1 MTIHITNSSRM
12 LPSEEEELKATTLSR
27 LESSTSHYSKPNPD
41 LATHKSLPTKS
52 LPLQSQDSHN
62 ETHKRKDPLILVG
75 KDHPDFHI
83 QASAA
88 LEPEHPS
95 PSLYGSVPLI
105 SSKLD
110 STSSAHIHSPL
121 PQPCSSLS
129 KVNNSKQG
137 EGRAAYKYK
146 TTTTTSTSDH
156 SDFEPEDQ
164 VVPSD
169 APTAASPEART
180 TPYISSAASV
190 LSASGTL
197 VPPTIGTRSNSN
209 SLRPQISRTIT
220 GHTLNDSL
228 FDVDRFKA
236 LLKDLATHTE
246 TLENLN
252 EQALDSL
259 TEQESCLALLHDNI
273 EKERTSDLE
282 RARQG
287 TAQTFKD
294 LVAAA
299 WPELHRSAEYQR
311 QHGQMTPKQAKQLT
325 KIATQLKQSV
335 TTFWGLLDRYQECAQ
350 FIADVYQDP
359 DLLDQEDS
367 VQTVRMLRSRHLNN
381 LLASSLC
388 PSEAMQLAAKCK
400 EDQDRMAVI
409 TEQFHSILLG
419 FVVLLD
425 EIAKKKPQTQQ
436 TSQGSKNGMPSD
448 GGQESLGS
456 KIARLGRSKKQA
468 FKNLIKW

>member
-1 MTIHITNSSRM
+1 MTIHITNSSRL
-12 LPSEEEELKATTLSR
+12 LPSEEEELKATTLSSF
-27 LESSTSHYSKPNPD
+27 ESSTPHYSKPNPD
-41 LATHKSLPTKS
+41 LATRKSLPTKS

-62 ETHKRKDPLILVG
+62 ETHKRKDPLMLVS

-95 PSLYGSVPLI
+95 LYGSVPLT
-105 SSKLD
+105 SSTLD
-110 STSSAHIHSPL
+110 STSSAHIHSPP
-121 PQPCSSLS
+121 PQPYSSLS
-129 KVNNSKQG
+129 KANNSKQG
-137 EGRAAYKYK
+137 EGGAAYKYK

-156 SDFEPEDQ
+156 PDFDPEDQ

-180 TPYISSAASV
+180 TPYISSSASV

-209 SLRPQISRTIT
+209 SLRPQISGTTT
-220 GHTLNDSL
+220 GHTLDGPL

-236 LLKDLATHTE
+236 LLKALATHTE

-282 RARQG
+282 RARQR

-299 WPELHRSAEYQR
+299 WPELHISAEYQR

-335 TTFWGLLDRYQECAQ
+335 TTFWDLLDRYQECAQ

-359 DLLDQEDS
+359 DLLEQEDS
-367 VQTVRMLRSRHLNN
+367 VQTVWMLRSRHLNN

-425 EIAKKKPQTQQ
+425 EIAKKKLQTQQ
-436 TSQGSKNGMPSD
+436 TSQGTKNGMSSD